1 MGGAVQGS
9 WLEDKFF
16 FDIAINIS
24 KRCRREP
31 TVPDLSEDRLYEVE
45 QAVLTQRIFLSN
57 TNSIFDPV
65 GLLTPLTITRKVMLK
80 EMFSKEYELK
90 WEKELPSELKRAW
103 VNVITNLVGLR
114 IEFNRSIMPWRPG
127 CLFRRQ
133 QIL

>member
-1 MGGAVQGS
+1 M
-9 WLEDKFF
+9 EDRFF

-31 TVPDLSEDRLYEVE
+31 TVPDLTEDRLFEVE

-65 GLLTPLTITRKVMLK
+65 GLLTPLTITLKVMLK

-103 VNVITNLVGLR
+103 VNVITNLNVEDGV
-114 IEFNRSIMPWRPG
+114 
-127 CLFRRQ
+127 Q
-133 QIL
+133 QEHHALETWLPFLKAANFVAIA